1 MISLEINDFPS
12 TTIPFPFNI
21 HFISSRSNKHYTNT
35 SFNLSKEPPMK
46 ETKPL
51 AAVGFTGIK
60 DVASVALCVIV
71 GC

>member
-1 MISLEINDFPS
+1 
-12 TTIPFPFNI
+12 
-21 HFISSRSNKHYTNT
+21 
-35 SFNLSKEPPMK
+35 MK

-60 DVASVALCVIV
+60 DVANVAYCDNV